1 MRRTSS
7 SNAGGEGLIP
17 GLRAKIP
24 HASQPK
30 DQNIK
35 QNQYCN
41 KSNEGLSKWSTLK
54 KKLKKIKCIN
64 LKIKERAMLSL
75 KQKSHKNT
83 QK

>member
-1 MRRTSS
+1 METIISAQFFCKPNTTLKSKVYQDFPVRRTSS

-30 DQNIK
+30 EQNIK

-54 KKLKKIKCIN
+54 KKK
-64 LKIKERAMLSL
+64 
-75 KQKSHKNT
+75 T
-83 QK
+83 

>member
-7 SNAGGEGLIP
+7 SNAGGRGLIL
-17 GLRAKIP
+17 GLGAKIP
-24 HASQPK
+24 HALQPK

-54 KKLKKIKCIN
+54 KKKKLKKIKCIN
-64 LKIKERAMLSL
+64 LKIKSNAIPET
-75 KQKSHKNT
+75 KVT
-83 QK
+83 